1 MASIPTRMMT
11 VAEFDQLPESP
22 SRSYELRHGELV
34 EVTHPVLKHVF
45 VQKRLMALLDSA
57 GGSGS
62 ALMEVGF
69 RPLPE
74 HELRVADVAY
84 ASQRRW
90 SEQDPG
96 GHFHVPEIVIEV
108 LSPSNTAAEMLD
120 KEQICLENGAE
131 EFWVVDMDRRQVKV
145 STPDGRTVAYKSGQ
159 NILLKFGGKLAV
171 DEIFRGQ
178 GVVSAARSATS
189 LRSAAHSLASW

>member
-22 SRSYELRHGELV
+22 SCSYELRHGELFQ
-34 EVTHPVLKHVF
+34 VTRPVLKHVF

-84 ASQRRW
+84 ASAQRW
-90 SEQDPG
+90 SEQDPA
-96 GHFHVPEIVIEV
+96 GHFRGVPEIVIEV

-120 KEQICLENGAE
+120 KEQVCLENGGR
-131 EFWVVDMDRRQVKV
+131 EFWVIDIERRQVKV

-159 NILLKFGGKLAV
+159 EIPVQHGGRVAV
-171 DEIFRGQ
+171 DDVFRG
-178 GVVSAARSATS
+178 
-189 LRSAAHSLASW
+189 

>member
-22 SRSYELRHGELV
+22 SRSYELRNGELV
-34 EVTHPVLKHVF
+34 PVTRPVLKHVF

-57 GGSGS
+57 GGYGS
-62 ALMEVGF
+62 AFMEVGF

-84 ASQRRW
+84 ASDERW
-90 SEQDPG
+90 AQQDPG
-96 GHFHVPEIVIEV
+96 GHFRGAPEIVIEV
-108 LSPSNTAAEMLD
+108 LSPSNAAAEMLE
-120 KEQICLENGAE
+120 KEQICLENGAS
-131 EFWVVDMDRRQVKV
+131 EFWVVDIDRRQVKV

-159 NILLKFGGKLAV
+159 DIPLLFGGSLAV
-171 DEIFRGQ
+171 DDIFH
-178 GVVSAARSATS
+178 A
-189 LRSAAHSLASW
+189 